1 MRLIGKKYRYPQ
13 PNHKP
18 NTMALGGG
26 AIFGIVLLCIA
37 VAVSVVWWWR
47 WRRSQEEEELS
58 HEERRY
64 MSSPEG
70 QRFLN
75 ANIPEF
81 GDWYT
86 NRKRI

>member
-1 MRLIGKKYRYPQ
+1 MHCKKISVPTTT
-13 PNHKP
+13 NKP

-47 WRRSQEEEELS
+47 WRRSQEEEELT

-64 MSSPEG
+64 MSSIKG
-70 QRFLN
+70 QTFLN
-75 ANIPEF
+75 ENIPEF